1 MPSPYAI
8 LMGRETALPSPLYH
22 SGAAGIDIIS
32 YYSKLDPDTQLLI
45 RSRDNKTFPRLTNLA
60 RVLVST
66 QDFGS
71 FEI

>member
-1 MPSPYAI
+1 MPCPYPLI
-8 LMGRETALPSPLYH
+8 WRRETALPSPLYH

-32 YYSKLDPDTQLLI
+32 YYSKLDPYTQLLI
-45 RSRDNKTFPRLTNLA
+45 RSRDNKTFPRITNLA